1 MRGVCFRAVCSRS
14 VYALYLPHV
23 PEATVA
29 VSNLC
34 AFYSFLGL
42 PSRVLLLSSHQLVSM
57 LSTAKG
63 TMASAAAA
71 NDSAGCHRVEERD
84 AIAVEHGSNG
94 KTIATGGGGGGGGD
108 DSDVRDMP
116 PWEQHG
122 GVINMPRYLYGA
134 NAALLQGSHPGFLI
148 TCAYRKHF
156 MRFTHSVVSLSLF
169 LFSGVPKVFV
179 ADFFDRSALW

>member
-1 MRGVCFRAVCSRS
+1 MLTERIRPAFAACTRGNRRGQPS
-14 VYALYLPHV
+14 VR
-23 PEATVA
+23 
-29 VSNLC
+29 
-34 AFYSFLGL
+34 FYSFLGF

-57 LSTAKG
+57 LSAAKG
-63 TMASAAAA
+63 TMAAAAA
-71 NDSAGCHRVEERD
+71 AKDSAGRHRVEERD
-84 AIAVEHGSNG
+84 AIAVEHGSSG
-94 KTIATGGGGGGGGD
+94 KMIATEVGGGGD
-108 DSDVRDMP
+108 DTDVRDMP

-169 LFSGVPKVFV
+169 LSSLSPEGFCSRVF
-179 ADFFDRSALW
+179 

>member
-1 MRGVCFRAVCSRS
+1 M
-14 VYALYLPHV
+14 
-23 PEATVA
+23 
-29 VSNLC
+29 
-34 AFYSFLGL
+34 
-42 PSRVLLLSSHQLVSM
+42 
-57 LSTAKG
+57 
-63 TMASAAAA
+63 AAAA
-71 NDSAGCHRVEERD
+71 AAKDSAGCHRVEEHD
-84 AIAVEHGSNG
+84 AIAVEHGSSG
-94 KTIATGGGGGGGGD
+94 KTITTGGGGGD
-108 DSDVRDMP
+108 DRDVRDMP

-179 ADFFDRSALW
+179 ADFFDRSALWKPLGGGKELCSNSTILVLVATHYRQIPCSIAVAASNGNLSKVEGPMGFSIP

>member
-1 MRGVCFRAVCSRS
+1 
-14 VYALYLPHV
+14 
-23 PEATVA
+23 
-29 VSNLC
+29 
-34 AFYSFLGL
+34 
-42 PSRVLLLSSHQLVSM
+42 M

-63 TMASAAAA
+63 TMAAAAAA
-71 NDSAGCHRVEERD
+71 NDSVGCHLVEERD
-84 AIAVEHGSNG
+84 AIAVEHGSSG
-94 KTIATGGGGGGGGD
+94 KMIATEGGGGGGGGD

-169 LFSGVPKVFV
+169 SGVPKVYV
-179 ADFFDRSALW
+179 ADFFYRSALWQPLGGGKELCSNFTRLVLVACSIAVAGSNGNLSKVEGPMGFSTP

>member
-1 MRGVCFRAVCSRS
+1 MVCCS
-14 VYALYLPHV
+14 
-23 PEATVA
+23 EATVA
-29 VSNLC
+29 VSHLC
-34 AFYSFLGL
+34 ALYSFLGF
-42 PSRVLLLSSHQLVSM
+42 PSGVLLLSSHQLVSM

-63 TMASAAAA
+63 TMAAAK
-71 NDSAGCHRVEERD
+71 DSAGCHRVEERD
-84 AIAVEHGSNG
+84 AIAVEHGSSD
-94 KTIATGGGGGGGGD
+94 KTIATGGGGGGD

-156 MRFTHSVVSLSLF
+156 MRFTHSVVSLSL
-169 LFSGVPKVFV
+169 
-179 ADFFDRSALW
+179 

>member
-1 MRGVCFRAVCSRS
+1 MA
-14 VYALYLPHV
+14 
-23 PEATVA
+23 AT
-29 VSNLC
+29 
-34 AFYSFLGL
+34 
-42 PSRVLLLSSHQLVSM
+42 
-57 LSTAKG
+57 
-63 TMASAAAA
+63 AAAK
-71 NDSAGCHRVEERD
+71 DSAGCYLVEERD
-84 AIAVEHGSNG
+84 AIAVEHGSSG
-94 KTIATGGGGGGGGD
+94 KTIATEEGGGD

-169 LFSGVPKVFV
+169 LFFGVPKVFV
-179 ADFFDRSALW
+179 ADFLITQHYGSLLVVVRNCAPILLDLF

>member
-1 MRGVCFRAVCSRS
+1 
-14 VYALYLPHV
+14 
-23 PEATVA
+23 
-29 VSNLC
+29 
-34 AFYSFLGL
+34 
-42 PSRVLLLSSHQLVSM
+42 M

-63 TMASAAAA
+63 TMAAAAA
-71 NDSAGCHRVEERD
+71 PNDSAGCHRVEERD
-84 AIAVEHGSNG
+84 AIAVEHGSSG
-94 KTIATGGGGGGGGD
+94 KTIATEGGGGGGD

-156 MRFTHSVVSLSLF
+156 MRFIHSVVSLSLF

-179 ADFFDRSALW
+179 ADFFDHSALW

>member
-1 MRGVCFRAVCSRS
+1 
-14 VYALYLPHV
+14 
-23 PEATVA
+23 
-29 VSNLC
+29 
-34 AFYSFLGL
+34 
-42 PSRVLLLSSHQLVSM
+42 M

-63 TMASAAAA
+63 TMAAAAAA
-71 NDSAGCHRVEERD
+71 NDSVGCHRVEERE
-84 AIAVEHGSNG
+84 AIAVEHGRSG
-94 KTIATGGGGGGGGD
+94 KTIATGEGGGGGGGGG

-169 LFSGVPKVFV
+169 LFSEVPKVFV
-179 ADFFDRSALW
+179 ADFFYHSALW